1 MIIGL
6 SLVCLILSGISKVF
20 AVQLCCAA
28 NSLLFKYRTSD
39 NAEIF
44 QCASADSNLS
54 EFPNLSQV
62 IGQLIDP
69 KGLGLEKATNDSGHQ
84 FPSLSRCQ
92 NFTSL
97 SISDLGEGTLN
108 LRNNSCIG
116 LLNRSLIVLSC
127 EFEKNVP
134 SQSVGFVNKCCPQGF
149 IYVSENNTC
158 KPGESDL
165 FVYASIISSPI
176 IFFDNTLNCSD
187 NKALVEYTVS
197 SGKVQFHNNSLI
209 WRDGSQSLPSS
220 KFCIE
225 AIYDFDDAD
234 LDRRRVPEQKYL
246 VRACQETKICQKI
259 PCIRRCCAE
268 GEMYAKGN
276 FSTYCKNDG
285 SDLKFEGFQ
294 NLNINANFSKPTDFG
309 IVHGLQCPKFRLD
322 PDNFPDDSHTINPSN
337 GSLIIHNTFKTYTN
351 TQYCLERVRPNQK
364 LYTFL
369 CFDNKVVTGDR
380 IRFKMYP
387 IGLLISCCFYALTLI
402 VYISIAKLRNLPG
415 KILICLV
422 SSLFAAYLGIALGQ
436 LRPTSNDDICFL
448 SGFFVYFCLMAAFSW
463 MNITSFDIWKTFGST
478 KIKSCEKSDLRRQFI
493 WYSCYGWG
501 LPTLLTGITIAFTKS
516 DILPDVVRPNFGH
529 GRCWFTYDSFGSAS
543 LLFFSGPVGILFII
557 NLVLFVLTMKYCN
570 KVKNE
575 IYKMQSLNSDKPV
588 LKRRFF
594 QDKTRFVMNTKLCF
608 VMGITWLLEIVSILF
623 YDHKKTF
630 FWTISD
636 SFNVLLGIFVFI
648 IFVFKRRIYNEIMIK
663 FGLQSSPSTAST
675 RTRAGLT
682 KSYAPTST
690 AMTTLRSSPGSCEL
704 SRQPST
710 KPENEVML

>member
-1 MIIGL
+1 MIVGL
-6 SLVCLILSGISKVF
+6 SLACLILSGISKVF
-20 AVQLCCAA
+20 SVQICCAP
-28 NSLLFKYRTSD
+28 NSVLFKYLGSD
-39 NAEIF
+39 NTEIF
-44 QCASADSNLS
+44 ECASAERNLK
-54 EFPNLSQV
+54 EFPDLTQV
-62 IGQLIDP
+62 IGKMIAP
-69 KGLGLEKATNDSGHQ
+69 KGLGLEAPNESSNQ
-84 FPSLSRCQ
+84 FQLSKWK

-97 SISDLGEGTLN
+97 NLSELRESTLY

-116 LLNRSLIVLSC
+116 LLNKRLIVLSC

-158 KPGESDL
+158 ILGANDF
-165 FVYASIISSPI
+165 FVYSSIISSPI
-176 IFFDNTLNCSD
+176 IFFDNALNCSD

-197 SGKVQFHNNSLI
+197 SEKVRFNNNSLV
-209 WRDGSQSLPSS
+209 WRDGSNSLPVS

-225 AIYDFDDAD
+225 AIYDTYASE
-234 LDRRRVPEQKYL
+234 RRKVSDQKYL
-246 VRACQETKICQKI
+246 VRACQEPKICQKL

-276 FSTYCKNDG
+276 TSTYCKNDG
-285 SDLKFEGFQ
+285 TQMKFEGFQ
-294 NLNINANFSKPTDFG
+294 NLNINANFSKPLDFG
-309 IVHGLQCPKFRLD
+309 LVHGLQCQKFRLD
-322 PDNFPDDSHTINPSN
+322 PDNFPDDSHTISPSN
-337 GSLIIHNTFKTYTN
+337 GSLIIHNTSKMYAIN
-351 TQYCLERVRPNQK
+351 QYCVERVRPNQK

-369 CFDNKVVTGDR
+369 CFDTKVVGNDR

-422 SSLFAAYLGIALGQ
+422 SSLFLAYLGIALGQ
-436 LRPTSNDDICFL
+436 LKPTSNDDICFF

-501 LPTLLTGITIAFTKS
+501 LPTLLTTITIAFTKS

-543 LLFFSGPVGILFII
+543 LLFFSGPVGILFIF
-557 NLVLFVLTMKYCN
+557 NLVLFLLTMKYCN

-608 VMGITWLLEIVSILF
+608 VMGITWLLELVSILF
-623 YDHKKTF
+623 YDHKTTF

-648 IFVFKRRIYNEIMIK
+648 IFVFKRRIYNEIMVK
-663 FGLQSSPSTAST
+663 FGLQSSPSTTST
-675 RTRAGLT
+675 RNRLGLT
-682 KSYAPTST
+682 KSYAPSST
-690 AMTTLRSSPGSCEL
+690 AMTTLRSSPGSCEAVRKT
-704 SRQPST
+704 SS
-710 KPENEVML
+710 KSENEVML

>member
-6 SLVCLILSGISKVF
+6 TLACLILSGISKVF
-20 AVQLCCAA
+20 AVQMCCTP
-28 NSLLFKYRTSD
+28 NSMIFKYRGSD
-39 NAEIF
+39 NSEIF
-44 QCASADSNLS
+44 QCASAESNLK
-54 EFPNLSQV
+54 EFPDLAQV
-62 IGQLIDP
+62 IGKLIAP
-69 KGLGLEKATNDSGHQ
+69 RGLGFEAANDSNTQ
-84 FPSLSRCQ
+84 FQLSKCK
-92 NFTSL
+92 NYTSIN
-97 SISDLGEGTLN
+97 ISDLSESNLN

-116 LLNRSLIVLSC
+116 LLNKRLIILSC

-149 IYVSENNTC
+149 IYVSENNSCTL
-158 KPGESDL
+158 GENDF
-165 FVYASIISSPI
+165 FVYSSIISSPI
-176 IFFDNTLNCSD
+176 IFFDNALNCSD
-187 NKALVEYTVS
+187 NKVLVEYTVS
-197 SGKVQFHNNSLI
+197 SKTVQFINNSLV
-209 WRDGSQSLPSS
+209 WRDGSNSLPRSMY
-220 KFCIE
+220 CIE
-225 AIYDFDDAD
+225 AIFD
-234 LDRRRVPEQKYL
+234 LDVSKIRKASDQKYL
-246 VRACQETKICQKI
+246 VRACQEPNICQKV

-285 SDLKFEGFQ
+285 TDMKFEGFQ
-294 NLNINANFSKPTDFG
+294 NLNINANFTKPTDFG
-309 IVHGLQCPKFRLD
+309 IIHGLQCQKFRLD
-322 PDNFPDDSHTINPSN
+322 PDNFPDDGHIISSSN
-337 GSLIIHNTFKTYTN
+337 GSLIILNTLKMYTN

-369 CFDNKVVTGDR
+369 CFDTKVVGSDR

-422 SSLFAAYLGIALGQ
+422 SSLFSAYLGIALGQ
-436 LRPTSNDDICFL
+436 LKPTSNDDICFF

-463 MNITSFDIWKTFGST
+463 MNITSFDIWRTFGST
-478 KIKSCEKSDLRRQFI
+478 KLKSCEKSDLRRQFI

-501 LPTLLTGITIAFTKS
+501 LPTLLTTITIAFTKS

-543 LLFFSGPVGILFII
+543 LLFFSGPVGILFIF

-648 IFVFKRRIYNEIMIK
+648 IFVFKRRIYNEILIK
-663 FGLQSSPSTAST
+663 IGLQSSPSTTSI
-675 RTRAGLT
+675 RTRVGVT
-682 KSYAPTST
+682 KIVC
-690 AMTTLRSSPGSCEL
+690 R
-704 SRQPST
+704 
-710 KPENEVML
+710 N

>member
-1 MIIGL
+1 MIVGL

-20 AVQLCCAA
+20 AVQICCGP
-28 NSLLFKYRTSD
+28 NSVLFKYLGSD
-39 NAEIF
+39 NSEIF
-44 QCASADSNLS
+44 ECASAERNLK
-54 EFPNLSQV
+54 EFPDLTQV
-62 IGQLIDP
+62 IGKMIAP
-69 KGLGLEKATNDSGHQ
+69 KGLGLEAPNESSNQ
-84 FPSLSRCQ
+84 FQLSKCK

-97 SISDLGEGTLN
+97 NLSELSESTLY

-116 LLNRSLIVLSC
+116 LLNKRLIVLSC

-158 KPGESDL
+158 ILGANDF
-165 FVYASIISSPI
+165 FVYTSIISSPI
-176 IFFDNTLNCSD
+176 IFFDNALNCSE

-197 SGKVQFHNNSLI
+197 SEKVRFNNNSLV
-209 WRDGSQSLPSS
+209 WRDGSNSLPVS

-225 AIYDFDDAD
+225 AIYDSYA
-234 LDRRRVPEQKYL
+234 LERRKVSDQKYL
-246 VRACQETKICQKI
+246 VRACQESKICQKI

-276 FSTYCKNDG
+276 TSTYCKNDG
-285 SDLKFEGFQ
+285 TQMKFEGFQ
-294 NLNINANFSKPTDFG
+294 NLNINANFSKPSDFG
-309 IVHGLQCPKFRLD
+309 LVHGLQCQKFRLD
-322 PDNFPDDSHTINPSN
+322 PDNFPDDAHTISASN
-337 GSLIIHNTFKTYTN
+337 GSLIIHNTSKMYAIN
-351 TQYCLERVRPNQK
+351 QYCVERVRPNQK

-369 CFDNKVVTGDR
+369 CFDTKVVGNDR

-422 SSLFAAYLGIALGQ
+422 SSLFLAYLGIALGQ
-436 LRPTSNDDICFL
+436 LKPTSNDDICFF

-501 LPTLLTGITIAFTKS
+501 LPTLLTTITIAFTKS

-543 LLFFSGPVGILFII
+543 LLFFSGPVGILFIF
-557 NLVLFVLTMKYCN
+557 NLVLFLLTMKYCN

-608 VMGITWLLEIVSILF
+608 VMGITWLLELVSIVF
-623 YDHKKTF
+623 YDHKTTF

-648 IFVFKRRIYNEIMIK
+648 IFVFKRRIYNEILVK
-663 FGLQSSPSTAST
+663 FGLQSSPSTTST
-675 RTRAGLT
+675 RNRLGLT

-690 AMTTLRSSPGSCEL
+690 AMTTLRSSPGSCEAVRKT
-704 SRQPST
+704 SS
-710 KPENEVML
+710 KSENEVML